1 MIIRPTD
8 DGVND
13 EFWVAIAGSD
23 IDWETLSKSPQHFI
37 DAVKKLSGLHSM
49 QVLETLTLNYYR
61 YTPSDIR
68 LLPDADYGPVGL
80 IFGW

>member
-1 MIIRPTD
+1 MSSRLIIRPTD

-13 EFWVAIAGSD
+13 EFWVAIAGSN

-37 DAVKKLSGLHSM
+37 DAAKQLSGLHSM

-61 YTPSDIR
+61 YAPPLYDHS
-68 LLPDADYGPVGL
+68 PML
-80 IFGW
+80 IMAP